1 MRILFVKNSFIC
13 LFRAYLL
20 SGELVAL
27 DFDQRGFTKI
37 HDFSMDFEL
46 MRARL
51 KSLAERYPSGLIIP
65 IIESDLKSQVL
76 AEMFEELNYCDYLK
90 KVYIALAAKSQESY
104 DEAVKVCE
112 AFKVP
117 HEIIWC
123 NKPQVTSVLQELK
136 DKGLDVTALSGKGK
150 DVWIAMGIASL
161 ELHAFVVHDADILN
175 YSRILPTKML
185 YPVVEPKLDFFFAK
199 GYYAR
204 INLENRK
211 MYGRVSRL
219 FVNPI
224 LDAMQEK
231 LLHKS
236 KFVSYLQSFSYPLS
250 GEIAIYSDLAMRL
263 RIPCDWG
270 FEMGLLAELFRNASY
285 ARICEVD
292 LGLYDHKHKEV
303 LGSGLVKTA
312 EESLVT
318 LLRTL
323 TEMDGIEVSQPFLQ
337 SLQVMY
343 RKLAQDKIRQ
353 YYADATCNNLD
364 YDRHEEEC
372 SVDTLSEAI
381 MAAGQ
386 KYLVDPAKTQLPS
399 WLRTKAAMPD
409 IRERLREAAIAN

>member
-1 MRILFVKNSFIC
+1 
-13 LFRAYLL
+13 
-20 SGELVAL
+20 L
-27 DFDQRGFTKI
+27 DFDQKGFAKI

-51 KSLAERYPSGLIIP
+51 KSLADTYPSGLIIP

-76 AEMFEELNYCDYLK
+76 TGMVSELNHCDYLK
-90 KVYIALAAKSQESY
+90 KVYIALSAENQESY
-104 DEAVKVCE
+104 NEAVRVFSD
-112 AFKVP
+112 FKIP

-123 NKPQVTSVLQELK
+123 NKPQVASLLDELK
-136 DKGLDVTALSGKGK
+136 GKGLDVTCLSGKGK

-161 ELHAFVVHDADILN
+161 ELHAFVVHDADILY
-175 YSRILPTKML
+175 YSRLLPTKML
-185 YPVVEPKLDFFFAK
+185 YPIVEPKLDFSFAK

-204 INLENRK
+204 INLENKK
-211 MYGRVSRL
+211 MYGRISRL

-224 LDAMQEK
+224 LEAMQEK
-231 LLHKS
+231 LLHQS
-236 KFVSYLQSFSYPLS
+236 RFVSYLQSFSYPLS

-285 ARICEVD
+285 ERICEVD
-292 LGLYDHKHKEV
+292 LGFYDHKHKEV
-303 LGSGLVKTA
+303 IGNGLLKAA
-312 EESLVT
+312 EDSLVT

-353 YYADATCNNLD
+353 YHADATCNNLD
-364 YDRHEEEC
+364 YDRHDEEC
-372 SVDTLSEAI
+372 SVDSLSEAI
-381 MAAGQ
+381 IAAGR

-409 IRERLREAAIAN
+409 IRERLREVTIES